1 MDSTMCHEAAQ
12 KISAGRDWSRLA
24 GAGSKTP
31 QAALVK
37 SHCDEREGK
46 GLAGR
51 KSQHQINYRR
61 LSFACEYPDLKLVV
75 RLRSSA
81 LFGLFFNVIFF
92 FSIFFDV
99 VSTWIFIRPFFLN
112 KEKRVQIGIFAHVLI
127 RELLLIKIW

>member
-1 MDSTMCHEAAQ
+1 VMS
-12 KISAGRDWSRLA
+12 
-24 GAGSKTP
+24 
-31 QAALVK
+31 V
-37 SHCDEREGK
+37 EGK

-92 FSIFFDV
+92 DV